1 MPILVE
7 FDGGVSTASTGARIE
22 LRVDGT
28 VVFSHT
34 FPGPAGPLF
43 DFEAMMTVSEQV
55 EIVSDPLSSCHNDGF
70 GTTLR
75 VFTTDCNGNLV
86 ADAVEIAN
94 GSAGDA
100 NVDGVPDSCQ
110 CFADVIQNGIV
121 DGADLSALLSVWGT
135 AGGLYPRADCNGD
148 GTVNGADLSIV
159 LSGWGACPE

>member
-1 MPILVE
+1 RVE
-7 FDGGVSTASTGARIE
+7 VRLDP
-22 LRVDGT
+22 VDNECHAD
-28 VVFSHT
+28 VI
-34 FPGPAGPLF
+34 
-43 DFEAMMTVSEQV
+43 DF
-55 EIVSDPLSSCHNDGF
+55 F
-70 GTTLR
+70 TLR
-75 VFTTDCNGNLV
+75 ILTPDCNGNLV

-110 CFADVIQNGIV
+110 CFADVIQNSIV

-159 LSGWGACPE
+159 LSGWGACPQ